1 MIVGQVVD
9 KMPAA
14 HLRRSDPTLIDSE
27 TLLGVEVEVEG
38 CSKNLP
44 SARKETGY
52 WTAKEDNSLRE
63 GGREFVF
70 SEPLFG
76 ADVVAAVRFLCEEAE
91 KQKWIISERTGIHV
105 HVDMRGM
112 ELEKFQN
119 FCVLYALTEPLIYKW
134 VGDKRERNI
143 HCLPWYIAD
152 ADLEQISAIF
162 RQPKTAINN
171 IKNINRYAGLNLNS
185 LLSFGTAEFRQLKT
199 TFSAERILEWINIL
213 LSLRVAAVSW
223 QGDPSQLIPEM
234 KLLGAFGFA
243 HKIFGDYVH
252 KLWYPEFNIHF
263 IGTSIPIAEHLLRES
278 ITATGDQIARRVER
292 HRVNEL
298 DESGEHPGVLRF
310 RDRKK
315 SKVISG
321 TKVKVIKTTFG
332 EFLVDENTGKGVPI
346 PVSGQP
352 FNPDMW
358 IQMNSHGE
366 YVMPN
371 KSVAELT
378 STNWPTLNSFQGQGQ
393 SSLKVSSTHIP
404 LSKKLKTS
412 SPNSSLYKSLYQPNI
427 IIKSD
432 EE

>member
-14 HLRRSDPTLIDSE
+14 HLRRSDASLLDSE

-44 SARKETGY
+44 TAKKETGY

-70 SEPLFG
+70 AEPLFG
-76 ADVVAAVRFLCEEAE
+76 ADVVAAIRFLCEEAE
-91 KQKWIISERTGIHV
+91 KQKWVISERTGIHV

-119 FCVLYALTEPLIYKW
+119 FCVLYALTEPLIYRW

-162 RQPKTAINN
+162 RQPKTAMNN

-199 TFSAERILEWINIL
+199 TFSADRILEWINIL
-213 LSLRVAAVSW
+213 LSLRLAANAW
-223 QGDPSQLIPEM
+223 QGDPAQLIPEM

-243 HKIFGDYVH
+243 HKIFGNLVH
-252 KLWYPEFNIHF
+252 KLWYPEFNTHF
-263 IGTSIPIAEHLLRES
+263 VGTSIPIAEHLLRE
-278 ITATGDQIARRVER
+278 ANPAQGAQLARNIER
-292 HRVNEL
+292 HRLNEL
-298 DESGEHPGVLRF
+298 DESGDHPGVLRF

-315 SKVISG
+315 SKAPSG
-321 TKVKVIKTTFG
+321 RPQRVVKTNFG
-332 EFLVDENTGKGVPI
+332 EFLVDDQTNKAVPV
-346 PVSGQP
+346 PSTQNGAPLMPSDFWAAAGADGMLADLKKKAADYQFTYQP
-352 FNPDMW
+352 P
-358 IQMNSHGE
+358 HPGE
-366 YVMPN
+366 WPAVN
-371 KSVAELT
+371 KT
-378 STNWPTLNSFQGQGQ
+378 
-393 SSLKVSSTHIP
+393 
-404 LSKKLKTS
+404 KK
-412 SPNSSLYKSLYQPNI
+412 PQAQSLYKS
-427 IIKSD
+427 IKVTPTPSD
-432 EE
+432 EEQA